1 MTYSPTTPF
10 AVLMWQFDLH
20 LFIGR
25 GECLE
30 DEFNH
35 VFAIAPNLLWCS
47 LVERHVTTRR
57 ENQDWRSYYRL
68 AFIIPPQDANSRW
81 FVG

>member
-1 MTYSPTTPF
+1 MTAVNSPLCHLFLGLDTDDVLTHHTVSS
-10 AVLMWQFDLH
+10 VLMRQFDLH

-30 DEFNH
+30 DEFDH
-35 VFAIAPNLLWCS
+35 VFSIAPNLLWCS

-57 ENQDWRSYYRL
+57 ENQD
-68 AFIIPPQDANSRW
+68 
-81 FVG
+81 